1 MKKLVIVALL
11 LAMAL
16 SGTVYKRPGSNSGN
30 NNGNPTPRY
39 CDPLDCWGF

>member
-16 SGTVYKRPGSNSGN
+16 SGAVYTRSGSNGEN
-30 NNGNPTPRY
+30 NNGNPTPRF
-39 CDPLDCWGF
+39 CLPHDCWGF